1 MTMFQNIL
9 HQLWN
14 QRRQNGWILLE
25 LIAVTFFLWTVIDPV
40 CVLTG
45 NRLIAP
51 GFESEGRYVLTLEAY
66 EPNDVRYRKEVTDT
80 AQRDNLLRIAG
91 LIRRCPEV
99 ADQTI
104 VRPYSFPNCMSWSGN
119 TLTTDTLDNAQTRK
133 LSAQYYEFYVRD
145 GGNLFRTYGV
155 REAITGRDIEIPE
168 DCLNG
173 DKAFVSATLAR
184 RFYGT
189 TDVRGK
195 KFFMSGKPYEV
206 AGVFGEFKHRD
217 YRLPFPLVV
226 FPMSEIKPSSYI
238 NWQWTV
244 VFRLKD
250 GVDARAFEK
259 RFREEVAPQ
268 LQIGNFCYPEL
279 ISFNRQIRDAL
290 ENSGTV
296 NKLRVQY
303 ALAGF
308 ALLCIFLGM
317 TGTFWVR
324 CDARRGEIGL
334 MRSLGAT
341 KRDVRKRFLV
351 EAWLLVTVAFLIG
364 LVAVAQYV
372 VTSGMAD
379 LPEESFRSD
388 GLDTFYW
395 QNRPLAHFLVVSS
408 VVYVLLAA
416 VSLVSTLIPVSR
428 IAREE
433 PADALRD
440 E

>member
-51 GFESEGRYVLTLEAY
+51 GFESEGRYVLELEAY
-66 EPNDVRYRKEVTDT
+66 ESNDVRYRKEVTDT
-80 AQRDNLLRIAG
+80 AQRDNLLHIAG

-99 ADQTI
+99 ADLTL
-104 VRPYSFPNCMSWSGN
+104 VTPYSFPNCPSWSGN
-119 TLTTDTLDNAQTRK
+119 TIATDTLDNAQTRK
-133 LSAQYYEFYVRD
+133 LLAQYYEFYVRD
-145 GGNLFRTYGV
+145 GGNLFRTYGMRDAV
-155 REAITGRDIEIPE
+155 TGRDLEIPA
-168 DCLNG
+168 DCLDG
-173 DKAFVSATLAR
+173 DKVFVSATLAR

-195 KFFMSGKPYEV
+195 KFFMSGKPFEV

-217 YRLPFPLVV
+217 YEQPFPLVV
-226 FPMSEIKPSSYI
+226 FLKSRIEAEPYI
-238 NWQWTV
+238 QWRWRI

-259 RFREEVAPQ
+259 RFREEVVPQ

-279 ISFNRQIRDAL
+279 VSFNRQIRNEL
-290 ENSGTV
+290 ENSGTL

-372 VTSGMAD
+372 VTSGSLEGD
-379 LPEESFRSD
+379 
-388 GLDTFYW
+388 DTFYW
-395 QNRPLAHFLVVSS
+395 QNRPLAHFLVVSG